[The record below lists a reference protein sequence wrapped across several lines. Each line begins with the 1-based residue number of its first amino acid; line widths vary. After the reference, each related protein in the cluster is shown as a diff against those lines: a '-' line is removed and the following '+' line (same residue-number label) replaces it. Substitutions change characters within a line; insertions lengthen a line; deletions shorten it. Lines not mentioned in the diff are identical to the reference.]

1 MIIFNDC
8 FLSLNVIKDTNV
20 TSSNVDSDYVSDD
33 LKSISNKMNSNHV
46 QEISDI
52 IPVSNTVFGMTIL
65 RPISNS
71 IFKLATT
78 LFSSSQSQSIVDSD
92 VHLIGNNT
100 AIETK
105 VMEVTRDS
113 VGEDV
118 VLINTNTG
126 IESSAI
132 KLALPTMAPASS
144 QSHTIVDADVQ
155 LIGNNTA
162 IETKVMEVTRDFVDE
177 EVVLMNTNTG
187 IESSAIKL
195 AVPTMTPI
203 EHTFRNGAFTNA
215 MDYHYSVYFS
225 PELIP
230 LFKPFILQNINNA
243 VVESN
248 EYQLSSHPYMH
259 LQRQD
264 QNCCWHHAL
273 SGILGFSIHP
283 FIRRGAWLAGALVSF
298 ATVNE
303 KELDKFD
310 FPTDAVNIGVT
321 KILDASPFYG
331 FVNAIPQKID
341 FENEEHKAVSSK
353 ILAYKCA
360 LVANHEY
367 EDAEMSKV
375 IHFLLFL

>member
-8 FLSLNVIKDTNV
+8 FLSLNITKDKNV
-20 TSSNVDSDYVSDD
+20 TSSNVDSDSASDD
-33 LKSISNKMNSNHV
+33 LKSISNKMNSNRV

-92 VHLIGNNT
+92 VQLIGNNT

-118 VLINTNTG
+118 VLI
-126 IESSAI
+126 
-132 KLALPTMAPASS
+132 
-144 QSHTIVDADVQ
+144 
-155 LIGNNTA
+155 
-162 IETKVMEVTRDFVDE
+162 
-177 EVVLMNTNTG
+177 NTNTG

-303 KELDKFD
+303 KELEKFD

-353 ILAYKCA
+353 ILAYKGA

-367 EDAEMSKV
+367 EDAGMSKV
-375 IHFLLFL
+375 IHFLLFLSYLLFPSFPAILIAYIPLFSLIS